1 MITSLKTSDD
11 SGIKPLSSKLFQ
23 FEDDSHKGQNGKL
36 LIIGGSTL
44 FHAASLWAAEV
55 ASRFVDM
62 IHFASTAENNEI
74 FLHLKTIFRNGIVI
88 ARKSI
93 PDYMLEDDAIL
104 IGPGMI
110 RSEIPE
116 TDTFPKT
123 WDEVD
128 QYPDEGLYSRYL
140 VHFLFEQYPEKR
152 YVIDAGALQ
161 MIDPEWL
168 KSLKQKAIITP
179 HQLEFQRVFSL
190 DMDNFSLEE
199 KINAA
204 KKTAKEY
211 NCIVLL
217 KTVTDIAT
225 DGDSVYT
232 IEGGNPG
239 LTKGGTGDVLAG
251 LTASLYTKNDPLN
264 SAVVASFVLKKTAD
278 TLSQTKGNWYNIDN
292 LIDKIPEVLKQLI

>member
-1 MITSLKTSDD
+1 MLK
-11 SGIKPLSSKLFQ
+11 
-23 FEDDSHKGQNGKL
+23 
-36 LIIGGSTL
+36 
-44 FHAASLWAAEV
+44 
-55 ASRFVDM
+55 ASRFKTFLRFIKYFLYSCFIVLP
-62 IHFASTAENNEI
+62 IASIVYLNYIFKIQSIQIEFFDQKEENEEI
-74 FLHLKTIFRNGIVI
+74 KQYVINRILRNGNSFLNYVFL
-88 ARKSI
+88 
-93 PDYMLEDDAIL
+93 DQEIL
-104 IGPGMI
+104 
-110 RSEIPE
+110 
-116 TDTFPKT
+116 TK
-123 WDEVD
+123 EVH
-128 QYPDEGLYSRYL
+128 E
-140 VHFLFEQYPEKR
+140 
-152 YVIDAGALQ
+152 
-161 MIDPEWL
+161 
-168 KSLKQKAIITP
+168 
-179 HQLEFQRVFSL
+179 EFQRVFSL

>member
-123 WDEVD
+123 LLT
-128 QYPDEGLYSRYL
+128 QS
-140 VHFLFEQYPEKR
+140 FKKIILFF
-152 YVIDAGALQ
+152 I
-161 MIDPEWL
+161 
-168 KSLKQKAIITP
+168 
-179 HQLEFQRVFSL
+179 FSP
-190 DMDNFSLEE
+190 N
-199 KINAA
+199 
-204 KKTAKEY
+204 
-211 NCIVLL
+211 
-217 KTVTDIAT
+217 
-225 DGDSVYT
+225 
-232 IEGGNPG
+232 
-239 LTKGGTGDVLAG
+239 
-251 LTASLYTKNDPLN
+251 
-264 SAVVASFVLKKTAD
+264 
-278 TLSQTKGNWYNIDN
+278 NISGRSN
-292 LIDKIPEVLKQLI
+292 